1 MRIKT
6 LLLSLLL
13 VACGKSA
20 PPTPPAARPAFTLQ
34 VGNQPVA
41 AQWQYNGDVRA
52 RHEVQLGFRL
62 PGKVAARL
70 VEVGQRVA
78 AGQVLARLDVT
89 DAALQSNAAEAQLK
103 LAQDEAR
110 RYRELFAKKFISQSA
125 LDAKETA
132 LQAAIAQA
140 GLARNQSA
148 YTELRAERAGIV
160 TAILAEAG
168 QVLPAGQ
175 PVLKLA
181 QNGEREVAIAVPE
194 VRLKQLKVGDLADIT
209 LFAAEGEQHL
219 RGRLRELSP
228 AADSATRT
236 YPARI
241 TLLDGADTV
250 GLGMT
255 ARVQFAPAQQ
265 AASALVIPL
274 TAVFQQGKNT
284 AVWIVGKDQTVHL
297 QNVTIAAYR
306 DNGAV
311 IASGLQ
317 GGERIVS
324 NGVHRLSSGEKIQP
338 VDAGQQP

>member
-1 MRIKT
+1 MKIPSLVV
-6 LLLSLLL
+6 LLLLA
-13 VACGKSA
+13 ACNKAA
-20 PPTPPAARPAFTLQ
+20 PPAVPAPRPAFTLQ
-34 VGNQPVA
+34 I
-41 AQWQYNGDVRA
+41 AQHAVTSVWQYNGDVRA
-52 RHEVQLGFRL
+52 RHELPLGFRL
-62 PGKVAARL
+62 GGKVAARL
-70 VEVGQRVA
+70 VEVGQQVA

-103 LAQDEAR
+103 LAQDEAH

-148 YTELRAERAGIV
+148 YTELRAERAGVV
-160 TAILAEAG
+160 TAILAEVG
-168 QVLPAGQ
+168 QVVPAGQ

-181 QNGEREVAIAVPE
+181 QDGEREVAIAVPE
-194 VRLKQLKVGDLADIT
+194 VRLSQLKVGALADIT

-228 AADSATRT
+228 AADPATRT

-241 TLLDGADTV
+241 TLLDGADKV

-265 AASALVIPL
+265 AANALVIPL
-274 TAVFQQGKNT
+274 TAVFQQGKAT

-306 DNGAV
+306 DDGAV

-324 NGVHRLSSGEKIQP
+324 NGVHRLSPGEKIQP
-338 VDAGQQP
+338 VDAGVAR